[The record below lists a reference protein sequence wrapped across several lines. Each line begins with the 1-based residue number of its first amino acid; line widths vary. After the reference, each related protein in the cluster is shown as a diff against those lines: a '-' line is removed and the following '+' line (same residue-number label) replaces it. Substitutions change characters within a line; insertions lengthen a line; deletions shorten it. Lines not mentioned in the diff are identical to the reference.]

1 MFIKL
6 MFMGGA
12 NSLKIDINITKF
24 PQIQISE
31 EQGLSWFSIISNN
44 TEPTQFGQVELAN
57 NRWSTIKISKI
68 QYS

>member
-12 NSLKIDINITKF
+12 NSLKIDIIITKF

-44 TEPTQFGQVELAN
+44 TEPTQFGQVMILY
-57 NRWSTIKISKI
+57 KQCYKL
-68 QYS
+68 

>member
-1 MFIKL
+1 
-6 MFMGGA
+6 MGGA

-57 NRWSTIKISKI
+57 NRWRYIKISKI

>member
-1 MFIKL
+1 
-6 MFMGGA
+6 MGGA

-31 EQGLSWFSIISNN
+31 EQGLSLFSIISNN

-57 NRWSTIKISKI
+57 NRWRHIKISKI